1 MVETVALLFL
11 TLTILL
17 RVDWVMRLILLSL
30 LIEIE
35 DFSKKKNR
43 EWNKRKYITVWREQ
57 WAEVQ
62 NLAYERN
69 GLDIRVS
76 HESLEVQG
84 IRNREPT
91 IHLSRAD
98 WQREMRGIHTPAG
111 DRKREIQAR
120 NQERMYTL
128 KRQRSMEIELS
139 R

>member
-1 MVETVALLFL
+1 M
-11 TLTILL
+11 
-17 RVDWVMRLILLSL
+17 
-30 LIEIE
+30 
-35 DFSKKKNR
+35 
-43 EWNKRKYITVWREQ
+43 
-57 WAEVQ
+57 
-62 NLAYERN
+62 AYERN

-111 DRKREIQAR
+111 DRKREIQER
-120 NQERMYTL
+120 NRRRELYIYRRERSIEL
-128 KRQRSMEIELS
+128 ELS